1 LADAEVI
8 PVPVGHQ
15 APFVPR
21 LQLSSTS
28 SNTSGRLQPQSKVV
42 SINTQP
48 QSTAVSSSD
57 QSISVSGTAQPQSTD
72 NSGSSKQTTISMTTE
87 TCSTGSVQPDKM
99 SHQNQS
105 QIVSLKFSFR
115 VENCPI
121 YNQLTEDGPLYN
133 W

>member
-1 LADAEVI
+1 MADAEVI

-28 SNTSGRLQPQSKVV
+28 SDTSGRLQPQSKVV

-57 QSISVSGTAQPQSTD
+57 QSMSVSGTAQPQSTD
-72 NSGSSKQTTISMTTE
+72 NSGSSITTE
-87 TCSTGSVQPDKM
+87 TCSTGSVQADKM

-121 YNQLTEDGPLYN
+121 YNQLTEDGLLYN

>member
-1 LADAEVI
+1 MADAEVI
-8 PVPVGHQ
+8 PVPVGYQ

-28 SNTSGRLQPQSKVV
+28 STKNTSGRLQPQSKVV

-57 QSISVSGTAQPQSTD
+57 QSMSVSGTAQPQSTD
-72 NSGSSKQTTISMTTE
+72 NSGSIKQTTISMTTE

-99 SHQNQS
+99 SHQDQS

-115 VENCPI
+115 VE
-121 YNQLTEDGPLYN
+121 LVSKKWKDLHLSE
-133 W
+133 